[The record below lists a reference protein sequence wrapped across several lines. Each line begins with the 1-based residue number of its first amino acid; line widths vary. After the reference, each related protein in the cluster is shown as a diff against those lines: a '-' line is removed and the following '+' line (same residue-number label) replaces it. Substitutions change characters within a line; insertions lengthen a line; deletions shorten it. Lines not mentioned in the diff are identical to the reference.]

1 MAVWLSF
8 SLLLW
13 FFIIFSFFDKKSRQK
28 LRNVLHLSLICPST
42 EESIKGIRTARLA
55 IDMLLG
61 RENGENRIPRNLI
74 TFALSP
80 NSAKRLNSFENAIF
94 TTIDRKEKRKE
105 KQTTALRGK
114 TLLHYASRYGTPKH
128 VSNVLERV
136 KNSWLTKCDI
146 DIEL

>member
-1 MAVWLSF
+1 MAF
-8 SLLLW
+8 F
-13 FFIIFSFFDKKSRQK
+13 FFISMVLYYFFLFLTKKSRQK
-28 LRNVLHLSLICPST
+28 LRNVLHISLTCPSK

-74 TFALSP
+74 TFAFSP

-105 KQTTALRGK
+105 KQTTALCGK
-114 TLLHYASRYGTPKH
+114 LCCIMQAGMEHPTMF
-128 VSNVLERV
+128 
-136 KNSWLTKCDI
+136 I
-146 DIEL
+146 MF